1 MYVQGAH
8 TVVGKA
14 DLKTEKLMKPKAG
27 FVERIN
33 KIDKPLAT
41 LTKNK
46 WEDQINEIRNEKG
59 DIKSYTI

>member
-1 MYVQGAH
+1 
-8 TVVGKA
+8 
-14 DLKTEKLMKPKAG
+14 MKPKAG

-59 DIKSYTI
+59 DIKNYTI